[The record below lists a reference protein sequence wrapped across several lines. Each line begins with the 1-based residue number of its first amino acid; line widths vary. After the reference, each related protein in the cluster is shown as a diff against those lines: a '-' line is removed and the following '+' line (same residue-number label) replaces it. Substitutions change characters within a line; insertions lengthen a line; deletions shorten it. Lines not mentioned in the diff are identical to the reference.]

1 MLCVKLIVNF
11 SFYNSNLP
19 FYFSHIS
26 QLAHLIIFI
35 ETNGILKIW
44 GAYILISEKKK
55 KKTVRGKMKHLS

>member
-11 SFYNSNLP
+11 SLYNSNLR

-44 GAYILISEKKK
+44 GAYILGK
-55 KKTVRGKMKHLS
+55 KKTVEEKMKHLS

>member
-11 SFYNSNLP
+11 SLYNSNLR

-44 GAYILISEKKK
+44 GAYILGKKK
-55 KKTVRGKMKHLS
+55 RLLKKK